1 MLSPDNALNTP
12 KRRIK
17 QTESRKKV
25 RHMHELDFWC
35 IKHLCLGGEHTPVNY
50 DAEV

>member
-25 RHMHELDFWC
+25 RHMHKQESWH
-35 IKHLCLGGEHTPVNY
+35 IKHLCLGGEHTLVNY